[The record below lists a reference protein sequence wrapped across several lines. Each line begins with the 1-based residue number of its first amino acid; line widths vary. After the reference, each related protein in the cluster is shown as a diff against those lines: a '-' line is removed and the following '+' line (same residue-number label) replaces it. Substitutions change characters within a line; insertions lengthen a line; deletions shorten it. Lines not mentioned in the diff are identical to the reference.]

1 LKKLEKASRSLKKKT
16 RKPTKSASSQTPT
29 SSSESTIIETEDTFI
44 SSSMPSTQPSNPS
57 ELKTYP
63 GADSRQ
69 PSDKL
74 KPVDD
79 NQNNIYPLEP
89 PGMEPTSVNQ
99 SNLYINSMTNPS
111 IESISLNHT
120 SPTESS
126 VKLSTNTSATTSL
139 ELIRSEPDSCEL
151 SSQVPA
157 GSTQR
162 TSTKQPLDPPTT
174 EPLEDLIKDMIKKTQ
189 ELSSKMDESNFKCLE
204 IRNTLRK

>member
-1 LKKLEKASRSLKKKT
+1 
-16 RKPTKSASSQTPT
+16 
-29 SSSESTIIETEDTFI
+29 
-44 SSSMPSTQPSNPS
+44 MPSTQPSNPS

-89 PGMEPTSVNQ
+89 PGMDPTSVNH
-99 SNLYINSMTNPS
+99 SNLYINSMTN
-111 IESISLNHT
+111 LNHT
-120 SPTESS
+120 SPMESS

-157 GSTQR
+157 GSTER

-174 EPLEDLIKDMIKKTQ
+174 EPLEDLIKDMIKKTRIEQ
-189 ELSSKMDESNFKCLE
+189 QNG
-204 IRNTLRK
+204 RV